1 MGNGIIKTMVFPV
14 LVATMFVLVGISS
27 ASGLAYVSNAI
38 TTPIDFGQNA
48 IYTISGISGGVL
60 PYTFNAYVQ
69 SGPAGTPT
77 TPIFLGSNT
86 FAPSS
91 TANAII
97 LTVNTINTINANEI
111 SITAYNGVQ
120 STANQLFANTV
131 TVSNTIY
138 GTWSFNAFFADSTG
152 ANTISSVNALTIDPA
167 LGTPTI
173 YPSSATYDAGQTIT
187 LTASVSGGTPPYTYQ
202 WYNYTSGNAIAI
214 SGANSLTF
222 TETAG
227 STAQTVKYY
236 VKVTDS
242 ATSPTSAN
250 SATDSYTIDPALTVT
265 SLTPSNTV
273 LDSGQYVTYNVVVN
287 GGTLPITAN
296 LVLVSNTIPISIN
309 GVAASPGKTYNT
321 IVLGT
326 GSAEPNTITFNSLSI
341 TTTSTTG
348 GNVEFAVN
356 AIDSASTPVILSLSN
371 TITVNPAPSIA
382 LAVTPSNSITYG
394 EAFTVNAV
402 ISGGTGNF
410 LVVWTL
416 NGNTITP
423 TVVNAIATSN
433 TITLPAAGTYAYE
446 VAANDVG
453 TTTNYVI
460 PSATNTVVVSPN
472 SLLAATVSGNPG
484 TSYFEHTVSITFTGT
499 PTINNQSLWYLYVNG
514 ALFGKTQSK
523 ITWSETEAPAGTYA
537 FTFSNPGNSN
547 YTANSISTK
556 LVILYPPSGVSSV
569 QQTTTTTVTTVSTT
583 ATTTIPAVIQVTG
596 SSAKISKTISA
607 ALPVLINFTNEKAII
622 NVYTT
627 SSASVP
633 VNVSVANVTST
644 APAAPANYTLINALN
659 VSISTNATISSN
671 VTIAYPC
678 STPATSIAPFI
689 YENGTWN
696 PITKFFANPVT
707 CTVSFAM
714 PKDPIVGI
722 FSKTVTTT
730 VSTTLTTTQT
740 TVPTTIPV
748 TPAPS
753 NSAAIALVV
762 VIIIVIVIIVI
773 AYYLTKSKK
782 GRNR

>member
-1 MGNGIIKTMVFPV
+1 MGKLLLPLL
-14 LVATMFVLVGISS
+14 LVATLVLFGIADA
-27 ASGLAYVSNAI
+27 ASNIIYISNTI
-38 TTPIDFGQNA
+38 TTPIDFPQNA
-48 IYTISGISGGVL
+48 IYTISGISGGVA
-60 PYTFNAYVQ
+60 PYTFNAYFTNANV
-69 SGPAGTPT
+69 PATNT
-77 TPIFLGSNT
+77 FLGSNT
-86 FAPSS
+86 FSPSA

-97 LTVNTINTINANEI
+97 LTINTIATN
-111 SITAYNGVQ
+111 SITVSAYNGVQ
-120 STANQLFANTV
+120 SSATELFSNTI
-131 TVSNTIY
+131 TTGANTIY
-138 GTWSFNAFFADSTG
+138 GSWTFNAFFVDSTG
-152 ANTISSVNALTIDPA
+152 ANTIASVNSLTIDPA
-167 LGTPTI
+167 PT
-173 YPSSATYDAGQTIT
+173 
-187 LTASVSGGTPPYTYQ
+187 L
-202 WYNYTSGNAIAI
+202 
-214 SGANSLTF
+214 
-222 TETAG
+222 
-227 STAQTVKYY
+227 
-236 VKVTDS
+236 
-242 ATSPTSAN
+242 
-250 SATDSYTIDPALTVT
+250 T
-265 SLTPSNTV
+265 SLTPSNTI
-273 LDSGQYVTYNVVVN
+273 LDSGQSVTYNVILSGGTGPFTVNLMNNGVVVN
-287 GGTLPITAN
+287 TIIWKTLTPVGN
-296 LVLVSNTIPISIN
+296 V
-309 GVAASPGKTYNT
+309 
-321 IVLGT
+321 
-326 GSAEPNTITFNSLSI
+326 ITFGANIPAIGSQ
-341 TTTSTTG
+341 TF
-348 GNVEFAVN
+348 NVIATDN
-356 AIDSASTPVILSLSN
+356 GASTPYVFNSASN

-382 LAVTPSNSITYG
+382 LTVTPSNSITYG